1 MKLEKTL
8 LSVVVPTTKVENKIQ
23 YLTSWLLETCA
34 LPMEV
39 IIVHDVS
46 DSESSKILSTLLA
59 EVNNPRIRLI
69 EGRFQGP
76 GNSRNE
82 GLQQAHGEWITFW
95 DSDDSPSPKVVID
108 MLLNYKNCKPVIC
121 ANYEIRDLRK
131 KRIVHKKLPS
141 NDLEL
146 VIQGG
151 VWRYFFKRN
160 FATKARFGQF
170 KMGED
175 YLYLARLSLDETNLM
190 SENVL
195 TYQYITGHEYQLTNN
210 PSAISDLSNTVKEFE
225 NENLH
230 KTGNRIAFLIFV
242 RLHFSLLLNSKAE
255 KKIKHAA
262 KILFVIF
269 GNNRISKFQR
279 VLMVF
284 NLAKGLINAR
294 N

>member
-1 MKLEKTL
+1 MTLEKIL
-8 LSVVVPTTKVENKIQ
+8 LSVIVPTTRVEDKIE
-23 YLTSWLLETCA
+23 YLTNWLLETST
-34 LPMEV
+34 LPMEIV
-39 IIVHDVS
+39 IVHDIS

-69 EGRFQGP
+69 EGNFQGP

-82 GLQQAHGEWITFW
+82 GMQYAHGEWITFW
-95 DSDDSPSPKVVID
+95 DSDDSPSPKAVIE
-108 MLLNYKNCKPVIC
+108 MLLQHKNGKPVIC

-131 KRIVHKKLPS
+131 KRIVHKKLPN
-141 NDLEL
+141 NDLEF

-151 VWRYFFKRN
+151 VWRYFFKSN

-195 TYQYITGHEYQLTNN
+195 TYQYLTGHEFQLTNN
-210 PSAISDLSNTVKEFE
+210 PSAISDLSKTIREFE

-230 KTGNRIAFLIFV
+230 KNGNRIAFLIFV

-255 KKIKHAA
+255 KKIQHAV
-262 KILFVIF
+262 KILFVVF
-269 GNNRISKFQR
+269 GKNRISKFQR
-279 VLMVF
+279 VLMAF